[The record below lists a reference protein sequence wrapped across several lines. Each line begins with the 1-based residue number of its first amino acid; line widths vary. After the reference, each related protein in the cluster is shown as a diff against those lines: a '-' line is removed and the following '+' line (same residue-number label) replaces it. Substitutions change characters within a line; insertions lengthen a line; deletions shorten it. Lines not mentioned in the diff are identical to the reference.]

1 MKKSVGDL
9 MHRGLIT
16 CKTST
21 TLGQV
26 ATLLTEHHVHALV
39 VADRDGRPA
48 GVISD
53 FDLLAGEW
61 LSTDEAS
68 LATMRSLTAGD
79 MMTTPIDTVEADV
92 PAHVAAHRLVDE
104 GISRLMVTEKGKAVG
119 VVSISDFVASLSETQ
134 PVKRETVEDVMSR
147 AMLVC
152 RQETP
157 IVAVA
162 RIMTSAHFRSVV
174 VVDDSGRPLGVASG
188 LDLLAFCSEDGCHNV
203 PVVRAMH
210 AALSIH
216 PTATLREAATLMIE
230 KHHHRLV
237 VVDPKHPESIPL
249 GVISSFD
256 IVAQMAQPGSV
267 WQE

>member
-1 MKKSVGDL
+1 MKKTVRDL

-16 CKTST
+16 CKTTT

-26 ATLLTEHHVHALV
+26 ATLLTEHHVHALIV
-39 VADRDGRPA
+39 TDRDGRPV

-68 LATMRSLTAGD
+68 LATMRALTAGD
-79 MMTTPIDTVEADV
+79 LMTTPIDMVEADV
-92 PAHVAAHRLVDE
+92 PAHIAAHRMVDE
-104 GISRLMVTEKGKAVG
+104 GISRLLVTEKGRPVG

-134 PVKRETVEDVMSR
+134 TVKRDTVGDVMSR
-147 AMLVC
+147 AMLVT

-157 IVAVA
+157 IVDVA
-162 RIMTSAHFRSVV
+162 RVMTSARFRSVIV
-174 VVDDSGRPLGVASG
+174 VEDGGKPIGVASG
-188 LDLLAFCSEDGCHNV
+188 LDLLSFCSEDGCHNV
-203 PVVRAMH
+203 PVVQAMH
-210 AALSIH
+210 DALTIH
-216 PTATLREAATLMIE
+216 PGATLREAATLMIE

-237 VVDPKHPESIPL
+237 VVDPEHPELIPL

-267 WQE
+267 WQA

>member
-1 MKKSVGDL
+1 MTKLVKDL
-9 MHRGLIT
+9 MHPGVIT
-16 CKTST
+16 CKPNAA
-21 TLGQV
+21 LGQV
-26 ATLLTEHHVHALV
+26 AVLLNQHKVHALFV
-39 VADRDGRPA
+39 TDRDGRIM

-68 LATMRSLTAGD
+68 LATMRQLTAGD
-79 MMTTPIDTVEADV
+79 LMTTPIDMVEADV

-104 GISRLMVTEKGKAVG
+104 GISRLLVTEKGKPVG
-119 VVSISDFVASLSETQ
+119 VVSISDFVASLADMHA
-134 PVKRETVEDVMSR
+134 VKRGLVEDVMSR

-162 RIMTSAHFRSVV
+162 RIMTSAHFRSVI
-174 VVDDSGRPLGVASG
+174 VVDDNGRPLGVASG
-188 LDLLAFCSEDGCHNV
+188 LDLLSFCSEEGCHNV
-203 PVVRAMH
+203 PVVQAMH
-210 AALSIH
+210 DALTIH
-216 PTATLREAATLMIE
+216 PTASLRQAATLMIE

-237 VVDPKHPESIPL
+237 VVDPKQPDGIPL

-256 IVAQMAQPGSV
+256 IVAEMAQPGSV
-267 WQE
+267 WQA

>member
-1 MKKSVGDL
+1 MKKTVKDL

-16 CKTST
+16 CKTTT

-39 VADRDGRPA
+39 VTDRDGRPV

-68 LATMRSLTAGD
+68 LATMRAMTAGD
-79 MMTTPIDTVEADV
+79 MMTTPIDMVETDV
-92 PAHVAAHRLVDE
+92 PAHTAAHRMNDE
-104 GISRLMVTEKGKAVG
+104 GISRLLVTEKGKPIG

-134 PVKRETVEDVMSR
+134 AVKRGTVGDVMSR
-147 AMLVC
+147 AILVT

-157 IVAVA
+157 IVQVA
-162 RIMTSAHFRSVV
+162 RVMTSAHFRSVI
-174 VVDDSGRPLGVASG
+174 VVDETGRPLGVASG
-188 LDLLAFCSEDGCHNV
+188 LDLLAFCSEEGCHNV
-203 PVVRAMH
+203 PVIQAMH
-210 AALSIH
+210 DALTIFPS
-216 PTATLREAATLMIE
+216 ASLREAATLMIE

-237 VVDPKHPESIPL
+237 VVDPKRPDGMPL
-249 GVISSFD
+249 GAISSFD
-256 IVAQMAQPGSV
+256 IVAEMAQPGSV
-267 WQE
+267 WQP